1 MFKGLLFSSFLTFL
15 LACVHVHSAPI
26 PGHLRNALRSIQARD
41 TQVYTGGNATYYLQN
56 GNAGACG
63 EYNSDSALIAA
74 MDTARYGDT
83 GQVSPLCGKYVK
95 ITNINNQKTVTV
107 KIADACPTCNSENS
121 IDLSQGAF
129 TQIATIEEGE
139 VPITWEYVDGDA
151 SSNSDVSSTGD
162 DSSNSDDSSTGD
174 DSSDTDDSSSGDDT
188 DNGSDSDWDSG
199 SDDSDND

>member
-1 MFKGLLFSSFLTFL
+1 MFKGFLFSSFLTFL
-15 LACVHVHSAPI
+15 LACIHVHSAPI
-26 PGHLRNALRSIQARD
+26 PGHLRNALRSIQSRD
-41 TQVYTGGNATYYLQN
+41 SQVYTGGNATYYLQN

-83 GQVSPLCGKYVK
+83 GQVSPLCGQYVK

-139 VPITWEYVDGDA
+139 VPITWEYVDGD
-151 SSNSDVSSTGD
+151 
-162 DSSNSDDSSTGD
+162 DSSNTDNSST
-174 DSSDTDDSSSGDDT
+174 GDDT

-199 SDDSDND
+199 SDDSDDD